1 MSTSLLIGH
10 AWSTSSVRL
19 YQASAALNLK
29 RRLAPYYAGTLAIFQ
44 LTSQHWHGQPGAQVR
59 RIDDRP
65 RDAEHAPN
73 TSTHIFIDTS
83 MLDNIR
89 IMQI

>member
-1 MSTSLLIGH
+1 MVNLVSEVIPSKRSTKSKEEVGTLLAETH
-10 AWSTSSVRL
+10 
-19 YQASAALNLK
+19 
-29 RRLAPYYAGTLAIFQ
+29 AGTLAIFQ